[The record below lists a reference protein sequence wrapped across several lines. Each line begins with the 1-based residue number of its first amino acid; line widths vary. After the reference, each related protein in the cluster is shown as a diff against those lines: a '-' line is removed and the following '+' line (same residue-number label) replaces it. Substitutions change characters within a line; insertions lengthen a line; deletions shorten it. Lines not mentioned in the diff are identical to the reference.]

1 MSTNASNLFAFDRAL
16 PSPFDT
22 LKSKRL
28 SVSSKYGDGTASTL
42 CASVIKGIHAVFRC
56 MDGGEGAV
64 GVIDH
69 RTVAEYKSSMG
80 PDTYHQGH
88 RGSGDLYG
96 SQDRPRRR
104 RDHDGPLPCSHN
116 G

>member
-16 PSPFDT
+16 PAPFDT

-56 MDGGEGAV
+56 MGSTTARSPSTSPPWV
-64 GVIDH
+64 PMPI
-69 RTVAEYKSSMG
+69 TWSSTTAT
-80 PDTYHQGH
+80 PGH
-88 RGSGDLYG
+88 
-96 SQDRPRRR
+96 
-104 RDHDGPLPCSHN
+104 
-116 G
+116 

>member
-56 MDGGEGAV
+56 MDHSGPSRRGRLSFSTAKIWSSAAV
-64 GVIDH
+64 RSVTF
-69 RTVAEYKSSMG
+69 RPECRNK
-80 PDTYHQGH
+80 
-88 RGSGDLYG
+88 YG
-96 SQDRPRRR
+96 MQT
-104 RDHDGPLPCSHN
+104 PL
-116 G
+116 

>member
-42 CASVIKGIHAVFRC
+42 CASVIKGIHAVFRLHGARRLSSGC
-56 MDGGEGAV
+56 LRQQLRVTDGK
-64 GVIDH
+64 
-69 RTVAEYKSSMG
+69 R
-80 PDTYHQGH
+80 
-88 RGSGDLYG
+88 L
-96 SQDRPRRR
+96 
-104 RDHDGPLPCSHN
+104 
-116 G
+116 